1 MRSDAHGV
9 AAVVLRACGVA
20 ENRFLHKR
28 TQYCLVSVL
37 LKVSSLPAI
46 NTKGQPVD
54 ELDAMAIALMLTT
67 ELAVAVA
74 CVAAWFRER
83 VLAAF

>member
-1 MRSDAHGV
+1 M
-9 AAVVLRACGVA
+9 
-20 ENRFLHKR
+20 
-28 TQYCLVSVL
+28 
-37 LKVSSLPAI
+37 
-46 NTKGQPVD
+46 D

-67 ELAVAVA
+67 ELAVAIA

>member
-1 MRSDAHGV
+1 MALLKTDFCTNARGSA
-9 AAVVLRACGVA
+9 
-20 ENRFLHKR
+20 
-28 TQYCLVSVL
+28 LVSAL

-46 NTKGQPVD
+46 NSKCRPMD

-67 ELAVAVA
+67 ELAVAIA